1 MLAKTLHHLPDG
13 QLINIYRKN
22 MQASS
27 LFFIIIWAIP
37 LFALL
42 FWIMKQDKKQ
52 SKVGYIIVVA
62 ILLFALYVILTKSP
76 SYDEIFPSM

>member
-1 MLAKTLHHLPDG
+1 
-13 QLINIYRKN
+13 

-42 FWIMKQDKKQ
+42 FWLMKQDKKQ
-52 SKVGYIIVVA
+52 RKVGYLIVFL
-62 ILLFALYVILTKSP
+62 ILAFALYVILTKSP
-76 SYDEIFPSM
+76 SHEEIFPNL

>member
-1 MLAKTLHHLPDG
+1 
-13 QLINIYRKN
+13 

-27 LFFIIIWAIP
+27 IFFIIIWAIP

-52 SKVGYIIVVA
+52 RKAGYLIVFLVLA
-62 ILLFALYVILTKSP
+62 FALYVILTKSP
-76 SYDEIFPSM
+76 SYKEVFPDL

>member
-1 MLAKTLHHLPDG
+1 MIK
-13 QLINIYRKN
+13 IKK

-42 FWIMKQDKKQ
+42 FWLMKQDKKQ
-52 SKVGYIIVVA
+52 RKVGYLIVFL
-62 ILLFALYVILTKSP
+62 ILAFALYVILTKSP
-76 SYDEIFPSM
+76 SYKEVFPNL

>member
-1 MLAKTLHHLPDG
+1 
-13 QLINIYRKN
+13 

-42 FWIMKQDKKQ
+42 FWLMKQDKKQ
-52 SKVGYIIVVA
+52 RKVGYLIVFLILAVA
-62 ILLFALYVILTKSP
+62 LSVILTKSP
-76 SYDEIFPSM
+76 SHKEIFPNL